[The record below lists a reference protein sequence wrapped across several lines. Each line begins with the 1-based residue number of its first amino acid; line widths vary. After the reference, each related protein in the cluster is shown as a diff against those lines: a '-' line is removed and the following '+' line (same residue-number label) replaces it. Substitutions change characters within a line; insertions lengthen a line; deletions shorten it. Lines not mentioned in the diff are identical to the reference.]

1 MFLLIKKEFKINSI
15 KKYLLTIFEIDK
27 IIKK

>member
-1 MFLLIKKEFKINSI
+1 MFLLIKKKFKINSI